1 LLTFSCSTEQEVKPI
16 APLTKKQQDSI
27 RFEKLQ
33 DSLSIVGLK
42 TAAKHIGSPNFETEN
57 TALTTFRLVATSNY
71 LNLAA
76 EVFLVEVLDDSL
88 RLVIDHLWLCSFYP
102 DTVHWE
108 KKFAFKNEFLGIT
121 RNLCCLKSD
130 TIIFKGI
137 AAKNIRER
145 LLSLSLSNFPKKT
158 MRRDAKMTHKESYL
172 LELKQQEKYWMLY
185 RNQEYVVE
193 DEIIATIELLRHFA
207 DKTE

>member
-1 LLTFSCSTEQEVKPI
+1 MRTILALSIFICLLAFSCSTEQEVKSVRI
-16 APLTKKQQDSI
+16 LSKKQQDSI
-27 RFEKLQ
+27 IFEKQ
-33 DSLSIVGLK
+33 EDSFAVNYLKNIVHNL
-42 TAAKHIGSPNFETEN
+42 GSPNFETKDSLP
-57 TALTTFRLVATSNY
+57 TSFRLVATSAY

-76 EVFLVEVLDDSL
+76 ELFLVEVLGDSL
-88 RLVIDHLWLCSFYP
+88 RLVIEHLWLCSFYP

-130 TIIFKGI
+130 TIVFKGI

-158 MRRDAKMTHKESYL
+158 MRRDGKMTHKESYL
-172 LELKQQEKYWMLY
+172 LEL
-185 RNQEYVVE
+185 
-193 DEIIATIELLRHFA
+193 H
-207 DKTE
+207 